1 MESEDKKQGQSENEK
16 SISDLEPPQ
25 ETMVPS
31 EDEKEGRSEYERYM
45 AELAPLL
52 EKIKVTNLTKKDVE
66 FLTNKTE
73 VDFENIKL
81 LLLANHYATL
91 TQLSP
96 EFFYGLLR
104 TQIPSDPLALL
115 TLTSDILRLGLR
127 NAIRDNIVSDFLA
140 VSMDEDIETAKTAW
154 IEKPDDEEEV
164 TNQLKSMQRIYNV
177 VPRFD
182 SMRTLMAAG
191 LYSAQDISK
200 LPEDMFSKDIDD
212 VPPKDSSQD
221 EKDWDKGE

>member
-16 SISDLEPPQ
+16 SVSDVEPPQ

-91 TQLSP
+91 TQ
-96 EFFYGLLR
+96 
-104 TQIPSDPLALL
+104 
-115 TLTSDILRLGLR
+115 
-127 NAIRDNIVSDFLA
+127 
-140 VSMDEDIETAKTAW
+140 
-154 IEKPDDEEEV
+154 
-164 TNQLKSMQRIYNV
+164 
-177 VPRFD
+177 
-182 SMRTLMAAG
+182 
-191 LYSAQDISK
+191 
-200 LPEDMFSKDIDD
+200 
-212 VPPKDSSQD
+212 
-221 EKDWDKGE
+221 